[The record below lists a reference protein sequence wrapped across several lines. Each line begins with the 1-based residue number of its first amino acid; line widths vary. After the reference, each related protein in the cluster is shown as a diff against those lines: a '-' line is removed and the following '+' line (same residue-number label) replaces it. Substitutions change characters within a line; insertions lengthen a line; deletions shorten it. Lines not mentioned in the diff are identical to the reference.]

1 MVGKT
6 ANFLTDTKSQ
16 ARGAV
21 AMSNSVTEDRFYPLQ
36 YHYRSNYFPLTL
48 F

>member
-16 ARGAV
+16 ARGELYTFIGV
-21 AMSNSVTEDRFYPLQ
+21 CLQSVEL
-36 YHYRSNYFPLTL
+36 RSLEVLYV
-48 F
+48 